1 MKKNVFLPFVLGVLL
16 SSAALFSCGNNDDE
30 PAPNRIPPI
39 VEIPNDAAALSAAK
53 QVYPALQTL
62 SSSFAFL
69 IESAS
74 DQTISFE
81 GPENTAGPVVSRLDF
96 APNTQY
102 VVKIFNRL
110 YRSIGEGNRAIAS
123 IEASGSVSANTKA
136 LAVGQVKL
144 NRALAYLYLV
154 QLYGEVPLILDPN
167 TDLVGAE
174 RASITDVYTQIVKDL
189 TDAEAVLPAYDAQKY
204 TPTKNAANALLA
216 RAYLAWAS
224 NPLSQ
229 SEVDAI
235 KNSTTDPAYS
245 VDNAKLAKAVEYA
258 DKVIASGN
266 YRLLPIE
273 DQTNRSY
280 AYKNY
285 ALYGREYENNDEV
298 IYSIFHLGDGIDE
311 QGNHQAHCGFTFDF
325 NVEED
330 THIGPADIDLI
341 NRWDEADLRREISYA
356 THLTDPET
364 GNTYEYLP
372 PVTLPRFGKSV
383 DHSYPNSERIAPTK
397 NEVDR
402 IEIRYADVL
411 LIKAEAL
418 FEQGKAAEALPLVNQ
433 IRTRAYGNAS
443 HNFTALTREALRTE
457 IEHEFVYDQRRWLDL
472 VRWKTLITTVKSVS
486 EFEHFDDSYAE
497 ASKDAIGTTPA
508 VVKIGKDGASVNAF
522 FAKVYKHLHAKYDNI
537 KGKYYRFPIPTGE
550 EEEDLNIL
558 PQNPGY

>member
-1 MKKNVFLPFVLGVLL
+1 MKKNVFLPYVLGVLL
-16 SSAALFSCGNNDDE
+16 SSVALFSCNDSNEPE
-30 PAPNRIPPI
+30 PAPGRILPI
-39 VEIPNDAAALSAAK
+39 VDVPNDAAASSVAK

-62 SSSFAFL
+62 SSSFSFL

-74 DQTISFE
+74 EGTISFE
-81 GPENTAGPVVSRLDF
+81 GAENAAGPQVSRLDI
-96 APNTQY
+96 APNNWY
-102 VVKIFNRL
+102 AIKVFNRL

-123 IEASGSVSANTKA
+123 IEASGAVSAGAKA
-136 LAVGQVKL
+136 TAIGQVKL

-154 QLYGEVPLILDPN
+154 QLYGEAPLILDRE
-167 TDLVGAE
+167 TDLVGAA
-174 RASITDVYTQIVKDL
+174 RASINDIYTQIVIDL
-189 TDAEAVLPAYDAQKY
+189 TDAEAVLPEYDAQKY
-204 TPTKNAANALLA
+204 NPTKNAANALLA

-229 SEVDAI
+229 SEIEAI
-235 KNSTTDPAYS
+235 KNSTADPAYS
-245 VDNAKLAKAVEYA
+245 VDPAKLAKAVEYA
-258 DKVIASGN
+258 DKVIESGK

-273 DQTNRSY
+273 DQTNRPY

-325 NVEED
+325 NIEED
-330 THIGPADIDLI
+330 THIGIADIDLV
-341 NRWDEADLRREISYA
+341 NRWDSLDLRREISYA
-356 THLTDPET
+356 TRLTDPDEAK
-364 GNTYEYLP
+364 TYEYLP

-402 IEIRYADVL
+402 IEFRYADVL

-433 IRTRAYGNAS
+433 IRERAYGNS
-443 HNFTALTREALRTE
+443 DHNFSTLTREDLRTE

-472 VRWKTLITTVKSVS
+472 VRWKTLIQTVKSV
-486 EFEHFDDSYAE
+486 ENFEHFDSSYAK
-497 ASKDAIGTTPA
+497 AGDTGR
-508 VVKIGKDGASVNAF
+508 DGATVNAF
-522 FAKVYKHLHAKYDNI
+522 FAKIYTHLHAKYDNI
-537 KGKYYRFPIPTGE
+537 KGKFYRFPIPTGE
-550 EEEDLNIL
+550 SEEDLNIS
-558 PQNPGY
+558 QNPGY